1 MNKLQQ
7 FFSDM
12 KTHWKTPDT
21 AHGKYVSGREYLDIL
36 IGVAANYAAMAPLKY
51 ISFAASC
58 FLIMHHYSLPYLSF
72 AVISLIGVPLSYL
85 WNLLDWFVTDNLG
98 LLEKRSERVMDAIYL
113 SAAAMGLTLVLFDI
127 SRLFPAD
134 GALVTALDGLSGINA
149 RSFFKVFGVQL
160 LVNGW
165 GGVRN
170 ILWRKKLV
178 PKYGRYKFGLY
189 ENVIQKSVMVVL
201 IGWLPIY
208 EIPDVNERLW
218 LAYLLFSL
226 YNMFGFTNR
235 LESCSEN
242 ISPNSEERIW
252 TRAYPVKISHLLNS
266 LLATVIPMMGAF
278 DDINFYRYVIPG
290 LFLPFAALT
299 MVCAGRIKERIPQ
312 PPLEK
317 KQPIPFWYGIFQVM
331 RNKYRWLNMFCSL
344 LDSLGDGMLD
354 IVTVIMLY
362 TLRLSGFE
370 YGAMMLL
377 LLARFAL
384 PSFFAPYFMRKY
396 TFRQMRIFRQ
406 IFEMAHCVNVILAL
420 YFLSDNVRLC
430 GIVML
435 TGYWL
440 RDFIIEI
447 PKVAEKDMNIRLF
460 DYQMY
465 LSGER
470 LEGFSNIFSWFV
482 APIATLVG
490 LIIPLLLLRSGF
502 SSDWNILFFDGARF
516 RILAIPIA
524 FDLAGH
530 LLMMIPYFFWDYNNA
545 QHEYVISVL
554 KQRAELAEKGVYPSE
569 YKGGLRFARP
579 KTTAV
584 HIPADLTG
592 LPAAETSATRQ

>member
-1 MNKLQQ
+1 MSKLQQ
-7 FFSDM
+7 FFSNM
-12 KTHWKTPDT
+12 KTYWRTPDT
-21 AHGKYVSGREYLDIL
+21 AHGKYICGREYLDIL

-51 ISFAASC
+51 IGFAASC

-85 WNLLDWFVTDNLG
+85 WSLLDWFVTDNLG
-98 LLEKRSERVMDAIYL
+98 LLEQRSERVLKIIYF
-113 SAAAMGLTLVLFDI
+113 SAAAAGLVLVIFDV

-134 GALVTALDGLSGINA
+134 GALITGLDGLSGINA

-178 PKYGRYKFGLY
+178 PKHGRYKFSLY
-189 ENVIQKSVMVVL
+189 ANVIQKSVMVVL

-208 EIPDVNERLW
+208 NVPDVNERLW
-218 LAYLLFSL
+218 MAYLLFSL
-226 YNMFGFTNR
+226 YSMFDFGDK
-235 LESCSEN
+235 LGACAEN
-242 ISPNSEERIW
+242 ISPNSQERIW

-266 LLATVIPMMGAF
+266 LLATVIPMMGSF
-278 DDINFYRYVIPG
+278 EDINFYRFVIPG
-290 LFLPFAALT
+290 LFLPCAALT
-299 MVCAGRIKERIPQ
+299 MVCAGRIRERIPQ

-317 KQPIPFWYGIFQVM
+317 KQAIPFWYGIFQVM
-331 RNKYRWLNMFCSL
+331 RNKYRWLSMFSNL

-370 YGAMMLL
+370 YGAVMLL

-384 PSFFAPYFMRKY
+384 PSFFAPYFMRRY

-420 YFLSDNVRLC
+420 YFLNNDVRLC
-430 GIVML
+430 GIVMFV
-435 TGYWL
+435 GYWL

-470 LEGFSNIFSWFV
+470 LEGFSNIFDWFV
-482 APIATLVG
+482 SPIATLVG
-490 LIIPLLLLRSGF
+490 LVIPLLLLHNGF
-502 SSDWNILFFDGARF
+502 NSDWSVLFFDSARF

-530 LLMMIPYFFWDYNNA
+530 LLMMIPYFFWDYNND

-554 KQRAELAEKGVYPSE
+554 KQRAELAEKGIFPTEHGDDLV
-569 YKGGLRFARP
+569 FARP
-579 KTTAV
+579 KTTAA
-584 HIPADLTG
+584 HIPEDVGGAK
-592 LPAAETSATRQ
+592 A

>member
-1 MNKLQQ
+1 MGKLKH
-7 FFSDM
+7 FISDM
-12 KTHWKTPDT
+12 KAHWNVPDT
-21 AHGKYVSGREYLDIL
+21 ANGKYVSGREYLDIF

-98 LLEKRSERVMDAIYL
+98 LLEKRSERVLNTIYL
-113 SAAAMGLTLVLFDI
+113 AAAAAGLLLLIFDA
-127 SRLFPAD
+127 SRLFPSD
-134 GALVTALDGLSGINA
+134 SALITALNGLGGINA

-160 LVNGW
+160 LQNGW
-165 GGVRN
+165 GGIRN

-178 PKYGRYKFGLY
+178 PKHGRYKFGLY

-208 EIPDVNERLW
+208 NIPDVNERLW

-226 YNMFGFTNR
+226 YNLFGFTNR

-299 MVCAGRIKERIPQ
+299 MVCAGRIQERIPQ

-317 KQPIPFWYGIFQVM
+317 KQAIPFWYGIFQVM
-331 RNKYRWLNMFCSL
+331 RNKYRWLNMLTNL

-362 TLRLSGFE
+362 TMRLSGFE
-370 YGAMMLL
+370 YGAVMLL

-420 YFLSDNVRLC
+420 YFLSGNVKLC
-430 GIVML
+430 GVVMF
-435 TGYWL
+435 TSYWL

-447 PKVAEKDMNIRLF
+447 PKLAEKDMNIRLY

-482 APIATLVG
+482 SPIATLVG
-490 LIIPLLLLRSGF
+490 LIIPLLLLKGGF
-502 SSDWNILFFDGARF
+502 NSDWNILFLDSARF
-516 RILAIPIA
+516 RIIAIPIA
-524 FDLAGH
+524 FDLIGH
-530 LLMMIPYFFWDYNNA
+530 FLMMIPYFFWDYNNE
-545 QHEYVISVL
+545 QHEYVIKVL
-554 KQRAELAEKGVYPSE
+554 KQRADLAEKGYYPAE
-569 YKGGLRFARP
+569 YDGSLRFRKPGRMRGA
-579 KTTAV
+579 
-584 HIPADLTG
+584 IPAQPAEE
-592 LPAAETSATRQ
+592 PAAAVDPT